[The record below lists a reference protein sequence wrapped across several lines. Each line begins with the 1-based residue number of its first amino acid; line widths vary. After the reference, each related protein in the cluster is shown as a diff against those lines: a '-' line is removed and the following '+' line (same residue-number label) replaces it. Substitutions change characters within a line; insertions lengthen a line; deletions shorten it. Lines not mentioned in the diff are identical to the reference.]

1 MVRQQQRPRSIL
13 NEMCMIVFGAS
24 CLADDVMGGDS
35 QLVDLQANL
44 DGSWDERVPLD
55 RTGTVVEV
63 MCLSAPLDR
72 RPRGCTV

>member
-24 CLADDVMGGDS
+24 CSVDDVMGGES
-35 QLVDLQANL
+35 PLVDPRLIWMY
-44 DGSWDERVPLD
+44 SWDERVPLD

-63 MCLSAPLDR
+63 MVSV
-72 RPRGCTV
+72 GST